1 MTSLVR
7 HNAAEITVDTGNAGK
22 SNDWTL
28 VWVYWYATRCI
39 HSAFCIFSALK
50 SVHLATMSF
59 LRVTVFRSTLLAC
72 IGSGMFGSQLQAVE
86 RLQVTGETMGTYYS
100 VTIDT
105 PLETDTEAGVRAEIV
120 ERLAEINA
128 QMSTW
133 DSTSEISRFNRSE
146 ATDWFPVS
154 AEFAAVVSEAK
165 RIHELT
171 NGAFDPTVSPLI
183 DLWGFGKPERSG
195 IPGKAEIDKALQCVG
210 MQHIEVQETPTALCK
225 SLPSVQLNLS
235 AIAKGYAVD
244 ALARLLIASGRP
256 AFIVDIG
263 GETRA
268 GVSKVSGEPWRIG
281 VESPKAGLKRGEQP
295 SQIVPITESSIA
307 TSGDYRNVIDIDG
320 VIYSHTIC
328 PATGYPL
335 KTPPASVSV
344 NHESCMTADAL
355 ATAFMVLG
363 SEKGMSL
370 AREEGIAVLFQLVGS
385 DGELTQTGTGLFEQ
399 KQKKQ
404 SSEDWMVFVA
414 TGVLFLIAVGGMA
427 IGVLVSNRRIKGSC
441 GGLASMPGNEG
452 KSICELCTTPPED
465 CMNDELRQ
473 QMAASQ
479 VGKEEP
485 SDRSQDS
492 LTS

>member
-1 MTSLVR
+1 
-7 HNAAEITVDTGNAGK
+7 
-22 SNDWTL
+22 
-28 VWVYWYATRCI
+28 
-39 HSAFCIFSALK
+39 
-50 SVHLATMSF
+50 MSF
-59 LRVTVFRSTLLAC
+59 LRVTVFRLTLLAG
-72 IGSGMFGSQLQAVE
+72 IGIIMFCSQLHAAE

-100 VTIDT
+100 VTIDA
-105 PLETDTEAGVRAEIV
+105 PLETDSEAGVQAEIV

-133 DSTSEISRFNRSE
+133 DSESEISRFNQSE

-154 AEFAAVVSEAK
+154 AEFAAVVREAK

-183 DLWGFGKPERSG
+183 DLWGFGKPDRSG

-210 MQHIEVQETPTALCK
+210 MQHIEVQETPTALRK
-225 SLPSVQLNLS
+225 SLAAVQLNLS

-244 ALARLLIASGRP
+244 ALAMLLIASGRP
-256 AFIVDIG
+256 SFIVDIG

-268 GVSKVSGEPWRIG
+268 GVAKASGDPWRIG

-307 TSGDYRNVIDIDG
+307 TSGDYRNVIDVDG
-320 VIYSHTIC
+320 MIYSHTIN
-328 PATGYPL
+328 PVTGHPL
-335 KTPPASVSV
+335 KNPPASVSV

-355 ATAFMVLG
+355 ATALMVLG

-370 AREEGIAVLFQLVGS
+370 ARTEGLAVLFQLVGS
-385 DGELTQTGTGLFEQ
+385 DGKLTQTGTGLFEQ

-404 SSEDWMVFVA
+404 SSESWMVFIA
-414 TGVLFLIAVGGMA
+414 AGVLFLIAVGGMA
-427 IGVLVSNRRIKGSC
+427 IGVLVSNRQIKGSC
-441 GGLASMPGNEG
+441 GGLASMPGSEE
-452 KSICELCTTPPED
+452 KSICELCTTPREE

-479 VGKEEP
+479 VGNKES

-492 LTS
+492 LAT